1 MHTDISYKNE
11 PAPRHKAI
19 EDIKDWFG
27 PEKFEELQGMMKH
40 VTDVKQFRFY
50 CGLGGVEGFPVMAW
64 YDSFHGEGA
73 WDKAWSEL
81 EAKKGDPKNLLDE
94 QE

>member
-19 EDIKDWFG
+19 EDIKDW
-27 PEKFEELQGMMKH
+27 LGMPKYNEIRPMMTR
-40 VTDVKQFRFY
+40 VTNVKQFSFY
-50 CGLGGVEGFPVMAW
+50 CGLAGIQGFPVMAW

-73 WDKAWSEL
+73 WDKAWSEQ
-81 EAKKGDPKNLLDE
+81 KGTSDDPLDE
-94 QE
+94 QQ